1 MCALCG
7 VLMDGPHWTEA
18 GTDGGRFDDAPTGRD
33 RYLERNYRITLIND
47 VLGHYGCSAR
57 EWAGNQYI
65 VQNASGGAS
74 EVVVNLPQ
82 VWQAMENITRK
93 LADPL
98 NAKLVARLEARAAG
112 AAE

>member
-18 GTDGGRFDDAPTGRD
+18 GTDAGHQDDAPGGRE
-33 RYLERNYRITLIND
+33 RYLEREYRISLINR
-47 VLGHYGCSAR
+47 VLGHFGCRAR
-57 EWAGNQYI
+57 GWASNQYV

-82 VWQAMENITRK
+82 LWQAMENVTHK
-93 LADPL
+93 MADPL
-98 NAKLVARLEARAAG
+98 DAELIGRLEARDF
-112 AAE
+112 

>member
-18 GTDGGRFDDAPTGRD
+18 GTDAGRSDDAPEGRS
-33 RYLERNYRITLIND
+33 RYLERDYRINLINR

-57 EWAGNQYI
+57 DWAGSQYI

-74 EVVVNLPQ
+74 EVVINLPQ
-82 VWQAMENITRK
+82 IWQAIENITRK
-93 LADPL
+93 TADPL
-98 NAKLVARLEARAAG
+98 DAKLIGRLEGDAG
-112 AAE
+112 